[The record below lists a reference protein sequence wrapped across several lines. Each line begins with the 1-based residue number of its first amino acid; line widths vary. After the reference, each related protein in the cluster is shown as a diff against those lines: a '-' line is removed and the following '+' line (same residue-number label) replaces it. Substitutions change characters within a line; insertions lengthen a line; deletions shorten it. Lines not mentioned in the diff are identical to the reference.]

1 VCLTTKHTTVDR
13 SLHSK
18 AQPQRP
24 PSKARP
30 RGALQKTKV
39 PAEHGSVPA
48 LAVDDDRPHRPAQD
62 TRTRR
67 MVGIEPEEP
76 DDIDKL
82 HNTGVLD
89 VANRGGSGCCAADL
103 KRSVETSPD
112 YDADCRPRKSRRI

>member
-1 VCLTTKHTTVDR
+1 M
-13 SLHSK
+13 
-18 AQPQRP
+18 
-24 PSKARP
+24 
-30 RGALQKTKV
+30 
-39 PAEHGSVPA
+39 PA
-48 LAVDDDRPHRPAQD
+48 LAVDDDGPHRPVQD

-89 VANRGGSGCCAADL
+89 VANRGGVGCCAADL